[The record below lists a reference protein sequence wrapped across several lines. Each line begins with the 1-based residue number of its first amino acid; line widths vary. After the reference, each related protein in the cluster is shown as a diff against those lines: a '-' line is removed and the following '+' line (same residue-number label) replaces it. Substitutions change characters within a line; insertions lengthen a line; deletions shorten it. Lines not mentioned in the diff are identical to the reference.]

1 MKSIHKNILLGL
13 IAILLTL
20 NACKKIDYNM
30 GVSLPETIAPMT
42 LGSAKAVDMM
52 LIYQGGSHRPTWTQ
66 TELAPYVTYVDPES
80 GKEDWLFDG
89 FLIIESNDGAGRDMV
104 APIYPDKFTGKLGR
118 KVEWENQLARQFTAD
133 NGIDALNKLVTV
145 KSALIGAPKRKRQVV
160 ICLPEPAPGQ
170 QDWGVLDGKQLNFS
184 SQADRLNALKWY
196 IDQILLKWTAINPTN
211 LELAGFYW
219 TPETAYISQV
229 MLPTVKSYIR
239 TKSPNYKFY
248 HIPHWGAGVRPDW
261 KKQGFDISYQQPNV
275 FFKDTRVIQVKD
287 AVAYA
292 KLNGMALEFEFDES
306 ALVKYNYKK
315 RDIFME
321 YYNDFKDAGVWESFP
336 LTYYQDHKAWVGY
349 INSTDP
355 KDQEITRLLA
365 RTIVDRQ
372 KRADAELK

>member
-1 MKSIHKNILLGL
+1 MIKPTFKYLGLLGL
-13 IAILLTL
+13 VFWLSS
-20 NACKKIDYNM
+20 CKKIDYNL
-30 GVSLPETIAPMT
+30 GVSLQDTITPMSLT
-42 LGSAKAVDMM
+42 SAKAVDMM
-52 LIYQGGSHRPTWTQ
+52 LIFQGGTHRPTWTQ
-66 TELAPYVTYVDPES
+66 EELAPYVTYVDPET
-80 GKEDWLFDG
+80 KVENWLFDG
-89 FLIIESNDGAGRDMV
+89 FLIIEANDGAGRDMV

-118 KVEWENQLARQFTAD
+118 KVEWENQLSRQFTTD
-133 NGIDALNKLVTV
+133 NGIDALNKLITV

-170 QDWGVLDGKQLNFS
+170 ADWGALDGRTLNFG
-184 SQADRLNALKWY
+184 SQADRLTALKWY
-196 IDQILLKWTAINPTN
+196 IDQIIAKWNTLNPQN

-239 TKSPNYKFY
+239 TKSPNFKFY

-275 FFKDTRVIQVKD
+275 FFKKEQVIKVKD
-287 AVAYA
+287 AVEYA
-292 KLNGMALEFEFDES
+292 QKNGMSLEFEFDES
-306 ALVKYNYKK
+306 ALLKYNYQK

-321 YYNDFKDAGVWESFP
+321 YYNDFKNAGVWENYP
-336 LTYYQDHKAWVGY
+336 LTYYQDHKAWVAY
-349 INSTDP
+349 LNSTDS

-372 KRADAELK
+372 KRADLLK